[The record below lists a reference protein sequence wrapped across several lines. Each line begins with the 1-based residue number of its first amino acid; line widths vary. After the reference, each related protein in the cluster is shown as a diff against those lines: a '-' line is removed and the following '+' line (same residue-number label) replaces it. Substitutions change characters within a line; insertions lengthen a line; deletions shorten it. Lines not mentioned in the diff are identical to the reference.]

1 MHRMFLTWLNNLS
14 KEQGI
19 KVVRV
24 HMAPAATIHKN
35 YDQTAEM
42 QK

>member
-1 MHRMFLTWLNNLS
+1 
-14 KEQGI
+14 
-19 KVVRV
+19 VVRG

>member
-1 MHRMFLTWLNNLS
+1 
-14 KEQGI
+14 
-19 KVVRV
+19 V

>member
-1 MHRMFLTWLNNLS
+1 
-14 KEQGI
+14 
-19 KVVRV
+19 VVRV